1 MAGLLVGKAVLS
13 LCERTEDFVVPL
25 TITGFFSQVLSRLKV
40 RPIFLFEEVGTGVL
54 VCPRLDTRQ
63 FPPGRYKASTCRDS
77 PSRDEYFIERQT
89 CEPCQR
95 KEINH
100 PNVGKKGNLKKRPHQ
115 LSEDCADN
123 VKLRSLSCKSKLKN
137 LLLCT

>member
-77 PSRDEYFIERQT
+77 PSRDEYFIDARHASLASAKKSTIRTWEKRGT
-89 CEPCQR
+89 SKSVR
-95 KEINH
+95 INSQKIARTMS
-100 PNVGKKGNLKKRPHQ
+100 NCV
-115 LSEDCADN
+115 
-123 VKLRSLSCKSKLKN
+123 RSLVNQS
-137 LLLCT
+137 